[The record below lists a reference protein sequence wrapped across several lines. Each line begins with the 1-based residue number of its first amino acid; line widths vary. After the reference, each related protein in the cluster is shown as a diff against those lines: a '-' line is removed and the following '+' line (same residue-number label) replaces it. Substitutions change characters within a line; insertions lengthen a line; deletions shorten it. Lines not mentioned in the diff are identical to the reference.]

1 LYVARYWGGKREF
14 PKMKP
19 FTISAVVGAMAIAGT
34 AVAHAQSV
42 DVEYP
47 SILETD
53 TLPRLPNV
61 FRDCWEP
68 LPAHCVRPPGLL
80 WFGDAATLRRERRA
94 SHGSRHLRTAIVR

>member
-1 LYVARYWGGKREF
+1 
-14 PKMKP
+14 MKP
-19 FTISAVVGAMAIAGT
+19 FTIFAVAGAVTMAGT
-34 AVAHAQSV
+34 AAARAQSL

-47 SILETD
+47 SIIETE

-80 WFGDAATLRRERRA
+80 WFGDATTLERERRA
-94 SHGSRHLRTAIVR
+94 WHRSRHIRAANSR